1 MSRYSYRHKKYDET
15 IMQTKTVSN
24 IVESLENG
32 IKHRNLK
39 EVAHFL
45 IEKRTL
51 SLYKADRRKA
61 NSNDRKTTVDS
72 KVRRLKELG
81 YEITKEGE

>member
-1 MSRYSYRHKKYDET
+1 MSKHSYRHKKYDET

-45 IEKRTL
+45 IEKR
-51 SLYKADRRKA
+51 A
-61 NSNDRKTTVDS
+61 
-72 KVRRLKELG
+72 
-81 YEITKEGE
+81 